1 MFLRSLF
8 LVVLLQFSSVK
19 AQTLVFAQLTG
30 SPTMNTTGWNLAGA
44 AYTGDTGGDA
54 NADNDELILT
64 DNTNASSGAIFFNQ
78 PLDLATCY
86 EWNVQFDFRM
96 ADGSNADGIAFCFL
110 DVPPTGYVSG
120 GGVGIPS
127 TANGVKVIFDSYDNG
142 CGMNPEIQ
150 IMNGLGYSECDP
162 NVIRITNTSGGN
174 LDFITD
180 ANYKT
185 AVINYSFGSLTVT
198 VNGQQYLTGNY
209 NLNFIGYL
217 GFTASTGGSTDR
229 HSIRNVI
236 VSADVATS
244 DAGIDVSTCTGD
256 AVQIGALN
264 NPNYLYDWGSTGGLS
279 SPTISNPSVTLT
291 NNGTTAITE
300 TYTVTTTLASNPN
313 SCPTQD
319 SVVVTI
325 LPNTSSTI
333 NATVCN
339 GSSYTVGGQSFSTA
353 GIHQA
358 VVSGINGCDSTI
370 TLNLSLTP
378 TIQTNL
384 SNTICQG
391 STLTFG
397 NQTLTSAGNYVQN
410 LLTSTGCDSIVNL
423 TLSVNPILSSTQ
435 NQSICDGETFA
446 FGNQTLSSAGNY
458 TQTLQTSAGCDSI
471 VNLTLSVNPILSSSE
486 IQTICDGETY
496 TFYGQ
501 VLTTAGSYNQ
511 TIQSTTG
518 CDSIVTLDL
527 VVNPIP
533 SPPNIVSNSPLE
545 CPGDALIMV
554 AEPIVGATYTWNGPG
569 NFSSNDNELSLII
582 DNQNT
587 GIYTVYIYLNGCQ
600 SPNAIEVISIAN
612 TGVSDNFDVPN
623 VITPNNDGL
632 NEEIEFNTLFSS
644 CIPFHF
650 QLVNRW
656 GNLVFEQENGG
667 DAFKGTTNDGSKL
680 DAGIYFY
687 KLVFDQYE
695 KSGFIHIIR

>member
-1 MFLRSLF
+1 MVFFRWLFVICLLFQFDLR
-8 LVVLLQFSSVK
+8 
-19 AQTLVFAQLTG
+19 AQTLVFAELTG

-44 AYTGDTGGDA
+44 SYAGDTGGDA

-64 DNTNASSGAIFFNQ
+64 DNIGNSSGAIFYSQ

-96 ADGSNADGIAFCFL
+96 ADGNNADGIAFCFL

-127 TANGVKVIFDSYDNG
+127 TANGVKVVFDSYDNG

-150 IMNGLGYSECDP
+150 IMNGLGYNECDP
-162 NVIRITNTSGGN
+162 NVIRVTNTSGGN

-180 ANYKT
+180 ASYKT
-185 AVINYSFGSLTVT
+185 AIINYSYGSLTVN
-198 VNGQQYLTGNY
+198 VNGQQYLVGNY
-209 NLNFIGYL
+209 NLNFVGYL
-217 GFTASTGGSTDR
+217 GFTASTGGSNDR

-244 DAGIDVSTCTGD
+244 DAGIDVSTCTGE

-264 NPNYLYDWGSTGGLS
+264 NPNYLYDWGATPGLS
-279 SPTISNPSVTLT
+279 SSSISNPSVTLT
-291 NNGTTAITE
+291 NNGTTPITE

-325 LPNTSSTI
+325 LPNTTSTVDASI
-333 NATVCN
+333 CN
-339 GSSYTVGGQSFSTA
+339 GASYTIGGQSFSTA

-358 VVSGINGCDSTI
+358 VVNGVNGCDSTI
-370 TLNLSLTP
+370 TLNLTLIP
-378 TIQTNL
+378 NIQTDL
-384 SNTICQG
+384 TESICQG
-391 STLTFG
+391 SSYTFG
-397 NQTLTSAGNYVQN
+397 NQTLTNTGNY
-410 LLTSTGCDSIVNL
+410 S
-423 TLSVNPILSSTQ
+423 
-435 NQSICDGETFA
+435 
-446 FGNQTLSSAGNY
+446 
-458 TQTLQTSAGCDSI
+458 QTLQSVAGCDSI
-471 VNLTLSVNPILSSSE
+471 VNLTLTVNPILSSTQIE
-486 IQTICDGETY
+486 TICDGESV

-501 VLTTAGSYNQ
+501 TLSVAGSYNHTLQ
-511 TIQSTTG
+511 AVNG
-518 CDSIVTLDL
+518 CDSIVTLNL
-527 VVNPIP
+527 IVNPIP
-533 SPPNIVSNSPLE
+533 SPPSIVSNSPLE

-554 AEPIVGATYTWNGPG
+554 AEPIVGASYSWSGPG
-569 NFSSNDNELSLII
+569 NFSSTDNEVSLII

-587 GIYTVYIYLNGCQ
+587 GTYFVSIYLNGCQ
-600 SPNAIEVISIAN
+600 SPNALEVISIAN
-612 TGVSDNFDVPN
+612 SGVSDNFVVPN
-623 VITPNNDGL
+623 VLTPNNDGV

-667 DAFKGTTNDGSKL
+667 DSFKGNTIDGKKL
-680 DAGIYFY
+680 EDGIYFY

-695 KSGFIHIIR
+695 KSGFIHILR

>member
-1 MFLRSLF
+1 MVLRSL
-8 LVVLLQFSSVK
+8 LLIVLLQFSNVK

-44 AYTGDTGGDA
+44 AYTGDTGGDV

-64 DNTNASSGAIFFNQ
+64 DNINSSSGAVFYNQ

-127 TANGVKVIFDSYDNG
+127 TANGVKVVFDSFDNG

-150 IMNGLGYSECDP
+150 IMNGLGYDECDI
-162 NVIRITNTSGGN
+162 NVIRITNTIGGT
-174 LDFITD
+174 LDFVTD
-180 ANYKT
+180 DTYKT
-185 AVINYSFGSLTVT
+185 AVINYSSGSLTVT

-244 DAGIDVSTCTGD
+244 DAGIDVSTCTGE

-264 NPNYLYDWGSTGGLS
+264 NPNYLYDWGTTGGLS

-291 NNGTTAITE
+291 NNGTTSITE

-333 NATVCN
+333 DASICN
-339 GSSYTVGGQSFSTA
+339 GSSYTVGGQSFSTV
-353 GIHQA
+353 GVHQV

-370 TLNLSLTP
+370 ILNLTLTP

-384 SNTICQG
+384 SDSICQG

-397 NQTLTSAGNYVQN
+397 SQTLSSAGNYTQTLQN
-410 LLTSTGCDSIVNL
+410 SAGCDSIVNL

-435 NQSICDGETFA
+435 
-446 FGNQTLSSAGNY
+446 
-458 TQTLQTSAGCDSI
+458 
-471 VNLTLSVNPILSSSE
+471 
-486 IQTICDGETY
+486 IQTICDGESV

-501 VLTTAGSYNQ
+501 LLTTAGSYNQ
-511 TIQSTTG
+511 TVQATTG

-545 CPGDALIMV
+545 CLGDALIMV
-554 AEPIVGATYTWNGPG
+554 AEQIAGATYTWSGPG

-600 SPNAIEVISIAN
+600 SPDAIEVITIAN
-612 TGVSDNFDVPN
+612 NQVSDDFEVPN

-650 QLVNRW
+650 ELFNRW
-656 GNLVFEQENGG
+656 GNRVFEQENGG
-667 DAFKGTTNDGSKL
+667 EAFKGTTIGGEKL
-680 DAGIYFY
+680 EAGIYFY

>member
-1 MFLRSLF
+1 
-8 LVVLLQFSSVK
+8 
-19 AQTLVFAQLTG
+19 
-30 SPTMNTTGWNLAGA
+30 
-44 AYTGDTGGDA
+44 
-54 NADNDELILT
+54 
-64 DNTNASSGAIFFNQ
+64 
-78 PLDLATCY
+78 
-86 EWNVQFDFRM
+86 
-96 ADGSNADGIAFCFL
+96 L

-127 TANGVKVIFDSYDNG
+127 TANGVKVVFDSFDNG

-150 IMNGLGYSECDP
+150 IMNGLGYDECDP
-162 NVIRITNTSGGN
+162 NVIRITNTIGGT
-174 LDFITD
+174 LDFVTD
-180 ANYKT
+180 DTYKT
-185 AVINYSFGSLTVT
+185 AVINYSSGSLTVT

-244 DAGIDVSTCTGD
+244 DAGIDVSTCTEE

-264 NPNYLYDWGSTGGLS
+264 NPNYLYDWGTTGGLS

-291 NNGTTAITE
+291 NNGTTSITE

-333 NATVCN
+333 DASICN
-339 GSSYTVGGQSFSTA
+339 GSSYTVGGQSFSTV
-353 GIHQA
+353 GVHQV

-370 TLNLSLTP
+370 ILNLTLTP

-384 SNTICQG
+384 SDSICQG

-397 NQTLTSAGNYVQN
+397 SQTLSSAGNYTQTLQN
-410 LLTSTGCDSIVNL
+410 SAGCDSIVNL

-435 NQSICDGETFA
+435 
-446 FGNQTLSSAGNY
+446 
-458 TQTLQTSAGCDSI
+458 
-471 VNLTLSVNPILSSSE
+471 
-486 IQTICDGETY
+486 IQTICDGESV

-501 VLTTAGSYNQ
+501 LLTTAGSYNQ
-511 TIQSTTG
+511 TVQATTG

-545 CPGDALIMV
+545 CLGDALIMV
-554 AEPIVGATYTWNGPG
+554 AEQIAGATYTWSGPG

-582 DNQNT
+582 DYQNT
-587 GIYTVYIYLNGCQ
+587 GIYAVYIYLNGCQ
-600 SPNAIEVISIAN
+600 SPDAIEVITIAN
-612 TGVSDNFDVPN
+612 SQVSDDFEVPN

-650 QLVNRW
+650 ELFNRW
-656 GNLVFEQENGG
+656 GNRVFEQENGG
-667 DAFKGTTNDGSKL
+667 EAFKGTTIGGEKL
-680 DAGIYFY
+680 EAGIYFY
-687 KLVFDQYE
+687 KLVFDLYE